1 MLLRMTDERPT
12 YVPPAFAAL
21 WSAKTQSR
29 TGRHEGVFVMQSA
42 EDRIG
47 TDCIGFPVAMART
60 GLWVVAPRGRR
71 IGNTQTERHV
81 RAPGIVMGDPKS
93 SNQMQSGCA
102 M

>member
-29 TGRHEGVFVMQSA
+29 TGRREEVFVMQSA

-60 GLWVVAPRGRR
+60 GLLVVAPRDQRR
-71 IGNTQTERHV
+71 RV
-81 RAPGIVMGDPKS
+81 R
-93 SNQMQSGCA
+93 
-102 M
+102 